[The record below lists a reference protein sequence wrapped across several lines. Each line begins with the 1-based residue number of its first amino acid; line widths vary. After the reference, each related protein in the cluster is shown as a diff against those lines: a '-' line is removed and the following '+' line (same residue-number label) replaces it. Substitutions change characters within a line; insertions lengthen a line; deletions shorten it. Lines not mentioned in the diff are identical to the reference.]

1 MHSTDKKLFLR
12 TPLPDDLEL
21 MLEIENNPANKE
33 FSKQEHRDYGHEE
46 MLAFILSNH
55 DLKMHGQI
63 RYTAVADQNPIGFF
77 DLYDADFIGLKAG
90 IGLIVHPNYQHM
102 GLGTLALSELENI
115 AHLEH
120 GLRKLYA
127 VVDKDNV
134 TAIRFFRKMAYRSAI
149 PEGDVQIFPKSV
161 YLEKNL

>member
-21 MLEIENNPANKE
+21 MLEMENNPQNKAFSRQE
-33 FSKQEHRDYGHEE
+33 FRIFSREE

-55 DLKMHGQI
+55 DLKLHQQI
-63 RYTAVADQNPIGFF
+63 RYTAVTDQDPIGFF

-102 GLGTLALSELENI
+102 GLGALALSALENI
-115 AHLEH
+115 AQLEH

-127 VVDKDNV
+127 VVDKNN
-134 TAIRFFRKMAYRSAI
+134 AKALNFFKKMGYRSAI
-149 PEGDVQIFPKSV
+149 PKGDVEIFPKSV
-161 YLEKNL
+161 YLEKRL